1 MNWHLLFLSIT
12 AYWLLRLTA
21 SHFRVLQDR
30 WTASPESYRSI
41 AALPT
46 TVSVCI
52 PARNEADVIA
62 TCVRSVLDQDSSSLV
77 QVILVD
83 DCSDDET
90 SSVARRAAGGDS
102 RFEVVVGAGPPKG
115 WMGKSAACW
124 RAQQEAHGE
133 WLLFVDAD
141 VTLHPRALSV
151 ALGAAREH
159 NSDMLSWFGQLK
171 TKSFWEHVLMPF
183 IGDFIALVSPLSKV
197 NDPGCDDSIANGQF
211 ILIRRSAYDAVGG
224 HKTIRSSVVDDV
236 SLSRIVKHHK
246 DTKLRYTLLHSLGL
260 MEVRMYD
267 SLAGIWSGFSKNF
280 YAASKSQTGLM
291 LIGIG
296 LLLVG
301 SALPFVAVP
310 GLLLVGEDA
319 AAGTAAFSVA
329 SILAFRIYIR
339 QYIPAPGWSLLFHP
353 VAAVITSAI
362 MFNSTLQG
370 LGILRP
376 TEWKG
381 RSVS

>member
-1 MNWHLLFLSIT
+1 MNWHLLFLAIT

-41 AALPT
+41 APLPT

-52 PARNEADVIA
+52 PARNEAEVIA
-62 TCVRSVLDQDSSSLV
+62 TCVRSVLAQDSPSLV
-77 QVILVD
+77 QVVLVD

-90 SSVARRAAGGDS
+90 SAVARRAAGGDS
-102 RFEVVVGAGPPKG
+102 RFEVLVGAGPPKG

-133 WLLFVDAD
+133 WLLFLDAD

-224 HKTIRSSVVDDV
+224 HKTIRGSVVDDV

-246 DTKLRYTLLHSLGL
+246 EAKLRYTLLHTLGL

-280 YAASKSQTGLM
+280 YAASKSQAGLM

-296 LLLVG
+296 LLLVV
-301 SALPFVAVP
+301 SVLPFAAVP
-310 GLLLVGEDA
+310 GLLLVGDDA
-319 AAGTAAFSVA
+319 AAGTAAFTVA
-329 SILAFRIYIR
+329 SILTFRIYTR
-339 QYIPAPGWSLLFHP
+339 RYIPAPGWSLLFHP
-353 VAAVITSAI
+353 VAALVTAAI